1 MDPAAEATVWQMF
14 ASACVNGTLGLSA
27 LKRPMLT
34 AAARMLRRTR
44 GGEEEEGAR
53 KGREGGVGGGEG
65 ASDGGGND
73 GRRDEIRRRVATID
87 AFSSAARDR
96 SVATRLPPCA
106 HPALRP
112 NETFIALTTK
122 PTTNPARTARRDSG
136 STSPSCAGFMA
147 PRGARVA
154 EWR

>member
-1 MDPAAEATVWQMF
+1 M
-14 ASACVNGTLGLSA
+14 
-27 LKRPMLT
+27 
-34 AAARMLRRTR
+34 
-44 GGEEEEGAR
+44 EEGTTDGEMRFGVGSNGGRTAR
-53 KGREGGVGGGEG
+53 RVFVRREGSIG
-65 ASDGGGND
+65 
-73 GRRDEIRRRVATID
+73 
-87 AFSSAARDR
+87 R

>member
-1 MDPAAEATVWQMF
+1 MSGWSTRKCRRMGTAKKTPRYATDAPHAMIVRPSYLCPSICSAGIGPMRPAAVVMDPAAEATVWQMF

-73 GRRDEIRRRVATID
+73 
-87 AFSSAARDR
+87 
-96 SVATRLPPCA
+96 
-106 HPALRP
+106 
-112 NETFIALTTK
+112 
-122 PTTNPARTARRDSG
+122 
-136 STSPSCAGFMA
+136 
-147 PRGARVA
+147 
-154 EWR
+154 